1 MSNLISIRTRRY
13 STLLKRIFEEYNK
26 NVEIII
32 DGIKY
37 TEKDIPELL
46 EWWCKN
52 VIIKRTLNFTFKQD
66 GVTLFGFHDTPDEF
80 YADIS
85 ERTFVERLA
94 KETIIRCR
102 IYPPAYGVFL
112 RNKRKISASSFF
124 LKYLY
129 TPDVQVLI
137 GKLGAIPIFFAVL
150 FILNGSSGL
159 TYFPT
164 LEMTITAA
172 ILGSYAFLLG
182 RNLLK
187 ASLAILSFITVQM
200 IPISYGRP
208 TLTAIVLLALF
219 MLYQGIIGI
228 YRIKSKQMNNKQQAV
243 IWIWIAAAFVMGFY
257 PPWLVAQGNNT
268 DVIRYSPIWSPPSP
282 GFLIIDGVHLN
293 LGILDIQWL
302 IISVVCISLMY
313 ILGDRK
319 EKT

>member
-37 TEKDIPELL
+37 TDKDIPELL

-52 VIIKRTLNFTFKQD
+52 VIIKRTSDFIFTQD
-66 GVTLFGFHDTPDEF
+66 RVILFVFHDTPDEF

-85 ERTFVERLA
+85 ERAFIERLA
-94 KETIIRCR
+94 REKIIRYR
-102 IYPPAYGVFL
+102 IYPPAYGNFL
-112 RNKRKISASSFF
+112 RNKKKSKSSVFQLMFPPKAQVMTGQFSIVAAFF
-124 LKYLY
+124 
-129 TPDVQVLI
+129 V
-137 GKLGAIPIFFAVL
+137 VL
-150 FILNGSSGL
+150 FILNGSI
-159 TYFPT
+159 PT

-187 ASLAILSFITVQM
+187 ASLAILGFITVQM
-200 IPISYGRP
+200 IAISYGRP
-208 TLTAIVLLALF
+208 TLITIVLLALF

-228 YRIKSKQMNNKQQAV
+228 YRKKSRQMNIKQQAV
-243 IWIWIAAAFVMGFY
+243 IWIWIAAAFVMGFC
-257 PPWLVAQGNNT
+257 PPWLVVQRDNT
-268 DVIRYSPIWSPPSP
+268 DVIRYGPIWSPPSP
-282 GFLIIDGVHLN
+282 DFLVLDGVCLDVGT
-293 LGILDIQWL
+293 LGIQWL
-302 IISVVCISLMY
+302 IISVVFSALIY

-319 EKT
+319 EKI